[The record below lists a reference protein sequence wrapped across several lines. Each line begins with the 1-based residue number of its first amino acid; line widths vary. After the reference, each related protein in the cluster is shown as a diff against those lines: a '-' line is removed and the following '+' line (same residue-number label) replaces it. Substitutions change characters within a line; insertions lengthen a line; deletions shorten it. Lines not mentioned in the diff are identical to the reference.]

1 MTERKLHIL
10 VAGGDANE
18 FVLLNNELNKAFRN
32 PVILYSQDAAKAV
45 SICATVNFDVLI
57 AAIDFLQTTE
67 KELFKNI
74 LQVKNAPAVIFLT
87 EFYNEDFSLEAILFG
102 AQDCLPKADL
112 NSHVL
117 YKSITFAVAR
127 KLSKTEIP
135 TTDLYQKLFLH
146 QPLPV
151 VIYAV
156 DNKDILLAN
165 QAAAQFYG
173 YNLPEFAALNLFDLQ
188 PENGNSSKNFTGQKK
203 HRTKNGDLILVEVRT
218 NLIKIN
224 QKTCRQMVVIDQSKK
239 AFYPPETRGNEM
251 QQQLLLL
258 QSAISKSSDG
268 VMISKNVSGSFCSS
282 EIVYSNQA
290 FNHLTGFSSAEI
302 STQTPEHLHKK
313 YPVKEAS
320 AQLQPEIF
328 QTRFINY
335 QNNREFWVD
344 YSVSSVTDAGGNIT
358 HFVAVYRDVSARK
371 NAETETEILI
381 RNLEE
386 TNQEL
391 KQFSYVISHNL
402 RAPLANLTGLLSLL
416 DVETIQDADT
426 LELIDAVKSSTEK
439 LNITVNDIIDVLLIR
454 SEDSRE
460 AEVLPLQPAWEKA
473 KNALSYLVESASAQF
488 IVDFEEAP
496 TVAFREN
503 YLDSILV
510 NFLSNA
516 LKYRSDDRQLI
527 INLKTYEEANFTVLV
542 FEDNGIG
549 IDMNRY
555 GSQVFGLYKRF
566 SNKAEGKGLGL
577 YIVQAQVEAM
587 GGKIEVKSELNKGT
601 RFTVFFKK

>member
-10 VAGGDANE
+10 IAGGCADD
-18 FVLLNNELNKAFRN
+18 FVLLNKELHNAFRS
-32 PVILYSQDAAKAV
+32 PVILYLQDAEKAA
-45 SICATVNFDVLI
+45 SICSSVNFDVLI
-57 AAIDFLQTTE
+57 LVIDFWQNAEKQLLKSVLQRE
-67 KELFKNI
+67 
-74 LQVKNAPAVIFLT
+74 NAPAVVFLT
-87 EFYNEDFSLEAILFG
+87 EVYHEDFLLEAILLG

-112 NSHVL
+112 NSCVL
-117 YKSITFAVAR
+117 YKSIAFAVAR
-127 KLSKTEIP
+127 RLGKTAFVD
-135 TTDLYQKLFLH
+135 TGLYRKLFLH

-151 VIYAV
+151 VIYAAASKKIV
-156 DNKDILLAN
+156 LAN
-165 QAAAQFYG
+165 QAAAVFYG
-173 YNLPEFAALNLFDLQ
+173 YNLQEFTELNLFDLQ
-188 PENGNSSKNFTGQKK
+188 PENENNSTIFTGQKK
-203 HRTKNGDLILVEVRT
+203 HRTKNSELILVQVWS
-218 NLIKIN
+218 NLIRIN
-224 QKTCRQMVVIDQSKK
+224 QKTCRQMVVMHRSEKSVYQ
-239 AFYPPETRGNEM
+239 PGNGNEM

-258 QSAISKSSDG
+258 QPAIGKSSDG
-268 VMISKNVSGSFCSS
+268 VVISKNISGSFCSS

-290 FNHLTGFSSAEI
+290 FNALTGFSSAEI
-302 STQTPEHLHKK
+302 ITQTPEQLHKK

-320 AQLQPEIF
+320 GQLQPEIF

-335 QNNREFWVD
+335 RNSREFWVD
-344 YSVSSVTDAGGNIT
+344 YSVSAVTDAGGNIT

-371 NAETETEILI
+371 NAENETENLI
-381 RNLEE
+381 RNLEK
-386 TNQEL
+386 TNREL
-391 KQFSYVISHNL
+391 KQFSYIISHNL

-416 DVETIQDADT
+416 DTETIHDADT

-454 SEDSRE
+454 SEDNHE
-460 AEVLPLQPAWEKA
+460 AEILPLQPAWEKA
-473 KNALSYLVESASAQF
+473 KSTLNYLVETADAQF
-488 IVDFEEAP
+488 LVDFEEAP

-527 INLKTYEEANFTVLV
+527 INLKTYEEAGFTVLV

-549 IDMNRY
+549 IDMDRY

-577 YIVQAQVEAM
+577 YIVQAQITAM
-587 GGKIEVKSELNKGT
+587 EGRIEVKSELNKGT
-601 RFTVFFKK
+601 RFKVFFKK